1 MSVIKAYD
9 AGQLQE
15 IESFIATN
23 GRSRIKPSRTSN
35 WLGTGVYFWEN
46 DPERAEIWQAQQRK
60 GAILECEIDTSDLFN
75 LLQKENTTDDFYFE
89 AQKHS
94 KTLKSQN
101 NPNTQQF
108 NLDNDVFNQIQT
120 SAFGKTKYGIR
131 MAFYMGNSVTLD
143 GNLFPNQHIQLCI
156 WNTDIIMNPRK
167 YIPGRLEL

>member
-1 MSVIKAYD
+1 MSVIKAYHT
-9 AGQLQE
+9 GQLQE

-60 GAILECEIDTSDLFN
+60 GAILECEIDTNDLFN
-75 LLQKENTTDDFYFE
+75 LLQKQNTTDDFYFE

-101 NPNTQQF
+101 NRNNQQF
-108 NLDNDVFNQIQT
+108 NLDNDVFSQIQT
-120 SAFGKTKYGIR
+120 SEFGKAKYGIR

-143 GNLFPNQHIQLCI
+143 GNLFPNQHI
-156 WNTDIIMNPRK
+156 
-167 YIPGRLEL
+167 